1 MTEKQI
7 QNYIWAKRESFADL
21 LVAPQFQKVNID
33 NPTYASPS
41 DVLYNMIISRY
52 EKLWETVSEIDFF
65 GCEVSLK
72 EEGQP
77 TMRTDFLAIRCG
89 NDGIIV
95 IELKKSDQ
103 TARQAYTE
111 LLAYGSYLRTKFTPM
126 SGGDIIYVLISP
138 VGERIVEQATINTL
152 IYDNN
157 KVCLLIP
164 KYDAGDINTLKLEL
178 WIPDKEIFKDL
189 SYSCFNRE
197 NISVS
202 KIVWESLSDEWS
214 PKPGEKPTP
223 EMYKRLNKVSSI
235 AAQFMEERGIHGFV
249 YCAQLIPEFAQTG
262 FDMNAIVLA
271 GVNPYK
277 VTRERFMSDFNLNCS
292 KELAERIIEHGV
304 NMLDI
309 LPSLASRA
317 GDINKEENYLDHLE
331 ETWTSKLDEIGYEV
345 LSIMTQTFE
354 RDYISKEHGDFTWET
369 LLDNSEDY
377 LSDNLD
383 IHLTGIFRQL
393 FFEYA
398 RVGYQYI
405 RTHSDEE
412 LEDFLAYQ
420 EDSIP
425 YEFIDMVNSQ
435 GYVRM
440 FIERLANPFLL
451 DDELLEEIK
460 AAKFKHSLLNISK
473 EDKDK

>member
-7 QNYIWAKRESFADL
+7 QNYIWEKRENFANL
-21 LVAPQFQKVNID
+21 LEVPKFQEVKFE
-33 NPTYASPS
+33 NPTYVSPS
-41 DVLYNMIISRY
+41 DVLYDMVIERY
-52 EKLWETVSEIDFF
+52 KKLWETMSDIGFF
-65 GCEVSLK
+65 GCEVSLT
-72 EEGQP
+72 ENGQS
-77 TMRTDFLAIRCG
+77 TMRTDFLAYRYG
-89 NDGIIV
+89 SDGIIV

-157 KVCLLIP
+157 NVCLLVP
-164 KYDAGDINTLKLEL
+164 KYEDDDINTLKLEL
-178 WIPDKEIFKDL
+178 WIPDKKVFKDL

-202 KIVWESLSDEWS
+202 KIVWESLPDEWS
-214 PKPGEKPTP
+214 PMPGEQPTP

-235 AAQFMEERGIHGFV
+235 AAQLMEERGIHGFV
-249 YCAQLIPEFAQTG
+249 YCAQLIPEFAKTG

-277 VTRERFMSDFNLNCS
+277 VTREKFLSDISLKCT
-292 KELAERIIEHGV
+292 KELANRINKFGV
-304 NMLDI
+304 SMLDI
-309 LPSLASRA
+309 MPSLASKA
-317 GDINKEENYLDHLE
+317 HAINTNENILE
-331 ETWTSKLDEIGYEV
+331 NLEITWPSKLDEIGYEV
-345 LSIMTQTFE
+345 ISFLTQTFE
-354 RDYISKEHGDFTWET
+354 RDYVSKEHGDFTWET
-369 LLDNSEDY
+369 LLDNDEDY

-398 RVGYQYI
+398 RIDYEYI
-405 RTHSDEE
+405 RTHSDKE
-412 LEDFLAYQ
+412 LEEFPAYQ
-420 EDSIP
+420 EGGIP

-435 GYVRM
+435 GYVRL
-440 FIERLANPFLL
+440 FIERIANPFLL
-451 DDELLEEIK
+451 DDDLLEEVK
-460 AAKFKHSLLNISK
+460 TAKFKHSLLKNS
-473 EDKDK
+473 EDD

>member
-1 MTEKQI
+1 MNEKQI
-7 QNYIWAKRESFADL
+7 QNYIWEKRESFADL
-21 LVAPQFQKVNID
+21 LVTPQFPKVKFE
-33 NPTYASPS
+33 NPAFASPS
-41 DVLYNMIISRY
+41 DVLYNMVIDRY
-52 EKLWETVSEIDFF
+52 KKLWESISDIGFF
-65 GCEVSLK
+65 GCEVSLT
-72 EEGQP
+72 EEGQS
-77 TMRTDFLAIRCG
+77 TMRTDFLANRCG
-89 NDGIIV
+89 DDGIVV

-138 VGERIVEQATINTL
+138 IGERIVEQATINTL

-157 KVCLLIP
+157 KVCLLVP
-164 KYDAGDINTLKLEL
+164 KYENNDISALKLEL
-178 WIPDKEIFKDL
+178 WIPDKKVFKDL
-189 SYSCFNRE
+189 SYSCFNKE

-202 KIVWESLSDEWS
+202 KIVWESLPGEWS

-235 AAQFMEERGIHGFV
+235 AAQIMEERGIHGFV
-249 YCAQLIPEFAQTG
+249 YCAQLISEFTKTG

-277 VTRERFMSDFNLNCS
+277 VTRERFLSDIAPNCT
-292 KELAERIIEHGV
+292 KKLANRINKFGV

-309 LPSLASRA
+309 LPSLASKA
-317 GDINKEENYLDHLE
+317 GDINTDENYLENLE
-331 ETWTSKLDEIGYEV
+331 ETWASKLDEIGFEV
-345 LSIMTQTFE
+345 PNFLTQTFE
-354 RDYISKEHGDFTWET
+354 RNYVSKEHGDFTWET
-369 LLDNSEDY
+369 LLDNDEDY
-377 LSDNLD
+377 LSNNLD

-398 RVGYQYI
+398 RIDYEYI
-405 RTHSDEE
+405 RTHSDKE
-412 LEDFLAYQ
+412 LEEFPAYQ
-420 EDSIP
+420 EGSIP

-435 GYVRM
+435 GYVRL

-451 DDELLEEIK
+451 DDDFWEEVK
-460 AAKFKHSLLNISK
+460 TAKFKHSLLKNS
-473 EDKDK
+473 EDDE

>member
-7 QNYIWAKRESFADL
+7 QNYIWEKRENFASL
-21 LVAPQFQKVNID
+21 LEVPKFQEVKIE

-41 DVLYNMIISRY
+41 DVLYNMVIEGY
-52 EKLWETVSEIDFF
+52 KKLWETMSDIGFF
-65 GCEVSLK
+65 GCEVSLT
-72 EEGQP
+72 ENGQS
-77 TMRTDFLAIRCG
+77 TMRTDFLAYRYG
-89 NDGIIV
+89 SDGIIV

-157 KVCLLIP
+157 KVCLLVP
-164 KYDAGDINTLKLEL
+164 KYEDDDVNTLKLEL
-178 WIPDKEIFKDL
+178 WIPDKKVFKDL

-202 KIVWESLSDEWS
+202 KIVWESLPDEWS
-214 PKPGEKPTP
+214 PMPGEQPTP

-235 AAQFMEERGIHGFV
+235 AAQLMEERGIHGFV
-249 YCAQLIPEFAQTG
+249 YCAQLIPEFAKTG

-277 VTRERFMSDFNLNCS
+277 VTREKYLSDIS
-292 KELAERIIEHGV
+292 HKRTKELANRINKFGV
-304 NMLDI
+304 SMLDI
-309 LPSLASRA
+309 MPSLASKA
-317 GDINKEENYLDHLE
+317 HAINTNENILE
-331 ETWTSKLDEIGYEV
+331 NLEITWPSKLDEIGYEV
-345 LSIMTQTFE
+345 ISFLTQTFE
-354 RDYISKEHGDFTWET
+354 RDYVSKEHGDFTWET
-369 LLDNSEDY
+369 LLDNDEDY

-398 RVGYQYI
+398 RIDYEYI
-405 RTHSDEE
+405 RTHSDKE
-412 LEDFLAYQ
+412 LEEFPTYQ
-420 EDSIP
+420 EGGIP

-435 GYVRM
+435 GYVRL

-451 DDELLEEIK
+451 DDDLLEEVK
-460 AAKFKHSLLNISK
+460 TAKFKHSLLKNS
-473 EDKDK
+473 EDDG

>member
-7 QNYIWAKRESFADL
+7 QNYIWEKRENFANL
-21 LVAPQFQKVNID
+21 LEVPKFQEVKFE
-33 NPTYASPS
+33 NPTYVSPS
-41 DVLYNMIISRY
+41 DVLYDMVIERY
-52 EKLWETVSEIDFF
+52 KKLWETMSDIGFF
-65 GCEVSLK
+65 GCEVSLT
-72 EEGQP
+72 ENGQS
-77 TMRTDFLAIRCG
+77 TMRTDFLAYRYG
-89 NDGIIV
+89 SDGIIV

-157 KVCLLIP
+157 NVCLLVP
-164 KYDAGDINTLKLEL
+164 KYEDDDINTLKLEL
-178 WIPDKEIFKDL
+178 WIPDKKVFKDL

-202 KIVWESLSDEWS
+202 KIVWESLPDEWS
-214 PKPGEKPTP
+214 PMPGEQPTP

-235 AAQFMEERGIHGFV
+235 AAQLMEERGIHGFV
-249 YCAQLIPEFAQTG
+249 YCAQLIPEFAKTG

-277 VTRERFMSDFNLNCS
+277 VTREKFLSDISLKCT
-292 KELAERIIEHGV
+292 KELANRINKFGV
-304 NMLDI
+304 SMLDI
-309 LPSLASRA
+309 MPSLAPKA
-317 GDINKEENYLDHLE
+317 HAINTNENILE
-331 ETWTSKLDEIGYEV
+331 NLEITWPSKLDEIGYEV
-345 LSIMTQTFE
+345 ISFLTQTFE
-354 RDYISKEHGDFTWET
+354 RDYVSKEHGDFTWET
-369 LLDNSEDY
+369 LLDNDEDY

-398 RVGYQYI
+398 RIDYEYI
-405 RTHSDEE
+405 RTHSDKE
-412 LEDFLAYQ
+412 LEEFPAYQ
-420 EDSIP
+420 EGGIP

-435 GYVRM
+435 GYVRL

-451 DDELLEEIK
+451 DDDLLEEVK
-460 AAKFKHSLLNISK
+460 TAKFKHSLPVG
-473 EDKDK
+473 

>member
-7 QNYIWAKRESFADL
+7 QDYIWEKRECFADL
-21 LVAPQFQKVNID
+21 LEQPQFHKIKID
-33 NPTYASPS
+33 KPAYASPS
-41 DVLYNMIISRY
+41 DILYNMVIERY
-52 EKLWETVSEIDFF
+52 EKLWTTMNNLSLF
-65 GCEVSLK
+65 GCEVSLT
-72 EEGQP
+72 EEGKS
-77 TMRTDFLAIRCG
+77 TMRTDFLANRCG
-89 NDGIIV
+89 DDGIVI
-95 IELKKSDQ
+95 IELKKSNQ

-126 SGGDIIYVLISP
+126 SGGDIINVLISP

-157 KVCLLIP
+157 QVCLFIP
-164 KYDAGDINTLKLEL
+164 RYDDNDIKTLKLEL
-178 WIPDKEIFKDL
+178 WLPDIEIFKDL

-202 KIVWESLSDEWS
+202 KIVWESLPDEWS
-214 PKPGEKPTP
+214 PKPGDKPTP

-235 AAQFMEERGIHGFV
+235 AAQIMEEKGIHGFV
-249 YCAQLIPEFAQTG
+249 YCAQLIPEFAKTG

-277 VTRERFMSDFNLNCS
+277 VARERFLTDISHNCS
-292 KELAERIIEHGV
+292 QKIANRINEHGV

-309 LPSLASRA
+309 LPSLDSKSGA
-317 GDINKEENYLDHLE
+317 INKEENYLESLE
-331 ETWTSKLDEIGYEV
+331 ETWASKLDDIGFEV
-345 LSIMTQTFE
+345 PNMLTQTFE
-354 RDYISKEHGDFTWET
+354 RNYVSKEHGDFTWES
-369 LLDNSEDY
+369 LLDSSEDY

-398 RVGYQYI
+398 RLDYEYI
-405 RTHSDEE
+405 RTHSDKD
-412 LEDFLAYQ
+412 LEDYPAYQ
-420 EDSIP
+420 EGGIP
-425 YEFIDMVNSQ
+425 HDFIDMVNSQ
-435 GYVRM
+435 SYVRM

-451 DDELLEEIK
+451 GEEMLSEIK
-460 AAKFKHSLLNISK
+460 TAKLKHSPLRIIK
-473 EDKDK
+473 

>member
-7 QNYIWAKRESFADL
+7 QNYIWEKRENFASL
-21 LVAPQFQKVNID
+21 LEVPKFQEVKIE

-41 DVLYNMIISRY
+41 DVLYNMVIEGY
-52 EKLWETVSEIDFF
+52 KKLWETMSDIGFF
-65 GCEVSLK
+65 GCEVSLT
-72 EEGQP
+72 ENGQS
-77 TMRTDFLAIRCG
+77 TMRTDFLAYRYG
-89 NDGIIV
+89 SDGIIV

-157 KVCLLIP
+157 KVCLLVP
-164 KYDAGDINTLKLEL
+164 KYEDDDVNTLKLEL
-178 WIPDKEIFKDL
+178 WIPDKKVFKDL

-202 KIVWESLSDEWS
+202 KIVWESLPDEWS
-214 PKPGEKPTP
+214 PMPGEQPTP

-235 AAQFMEERGIHGFV
+235 AAQLMEERGIHGFV
-249 YCAQLIPEFAQTG
+249 YCAQLIPEFAKTG

-277 VTRERFMSDFNLNCS
+277 VTREKYLSDIS
-292 KELAERIIEHGV
+292 HKRTKELANRINKFGV
-304 NMLDI
+304 SMLDI
-309 LPSLASRA
+309 MPSLASKA
-317 GDINKEENYLDHLE
+317 HAINTNENILE
-331 ETWTSKLDEIGYEV
+331 NLEITWPSKLDEIGYEV
-345 LSIMTQTFE
+345 ISFLTQTFE
-354 RDYISKEHGDFTWET
+354 RDYVSKEHGDFTWET
-369 LLDNSEDY
+369 LLDNDEDY

-398 RVGYQYI
+398 RIDYEYI
-405 RTHSDEE
+405 RTHSD
-412 LEDFLAYQ
+412 
-420 EDSIP
+420 
-425 YEFIDMVNSQ
+425 
-435 GYVRM
+435 
-440 FIERLANPFLL
+440 
-451 DDELLEEIK
+451 K
-460 AAKFKHSLLNISK
+460 
-473 EDKDK
+473 